1 MNNYIKDILK
11 LLGSDKKRVH
21 KLFYLFIGASLIDVI
36 GLGLISPYISLIS
49 GDGYS
54 HQILGSYFVNTDS
67 DEIIIVS
74 SVVLLVVFILKS
86 IISLLINWKIIDFS
100 LDQQLSLRSLLM
112 KSYQFLPYVE
122 HIDRNSASNIYHIQQ
137 LTNQYSMQV
146 LIPVLRATGEAVI
159 VLFIVVF
166 LAWTNLLALLLLFF
180 LLSSSLFI
188 YDRVFLLKI
197 RAYGE
202 EANKASVT
210 MVKSV
215 QESFIGLKE
224 IRVLGKEKYLI
235 DIFKNSA
242 YENAYYIKR
251 SQIFSTIPRYM
262 FELIIVVFVVFVTLL
277 STLTDQNPEDLAS
290 LLAVFGVA
298 SLRLI
303 PAANLFSNSLTQLRY
318 NRDTVSRLVND
329 LKMKEKLDKKNTL
342 KSNNIL
348 ESTFKEIQLNNII
361 FSYKNLN
368 TASINNI
375 SLKISMGE
383 MVGIIGDS
391 GSGKTTL
398 VDLILGLLKPQS
410 GEILYNKSSL
420 DETIQEWRSQV
431 AYLPQKAFLIDDT
444 IKSNVAFGV
453 DNDALDEQLLWESI
467 KKARLHDFVK
477 TLPNG
482 LSTMVGE
489 GGDKLS
495 GGQRQRVA
503 LARAFY
509 CKRDVLIMD
518 EATSALDPNTEER
531 IMSEISDLRGKM
543 TIIIIT
549 HKMKNIESC
558 DRVYELKAGCIS
570 VV

>member
-1 MNNYIKDILK
+1 
-11 LLGSDKKRVH
+11 
-21 KLFYLFIGASLIDVI
+21 LIDVV

-49 GDGYS
+49 GEDYS
-54 HQILGSYFVNTDS
+54 HQILGGYFVNTDANK
-67 DEIIIVS
+67 IIIVS

-100 LDQQLSLRSLLM
+100 LDQQLSLRSSLM

-122 HIDRNSASNIYHIQQ
+122 HIDRNSASNIHHIQQ

-146 LIPVLRATGEAVI
+146 LIPLLRATGEAVI
-159 VLFIVVF
+159 VFFIVVF

-188 YDRVFLLKI
+188 YDRVFRLKI

-224 IRVLGKEKYLI
+224 IRILRKERYFY

-242 YENAYYIKR
+242 YENAFYIKR

-329 LKMKEKLDKKNTL
+329 LKMKEKLDEKNML
-342 KSNNIL
+342 KSNDMV

-361 FSYKNLN
+361 FFHKNLN

-398 VDLILGLLKPQS
+398 VDLMLGLFKPKS
-410 GEILYNKSSL
+410 GDIFYNKFSL

-431 AYLPQKAFLIDDT
+431 AYLPQKAFLIDGT
-444 IKSNVAFGV
+444 IKANVAFGV

-467 KKARLHDFVK
+467 EKARLHDFVK
-477 TLPNG
+477 KLPNG
-482 LSTMVGE
+482 LNTMVGE

-518 EATSALDPNTEER
+518 EATSALDPNTEEE
-531 IMSEISDLRGKM
+531 IMSEISDLKGKM

-549 HKMKNIESC
+549 HKMKNVENC
-558 DRVYELKAGCIS
+558 DRVYKLKSGCIS
-570 VV
+570 IV